1 MTSEEISFNVSQH
14 PLHTFPRNSFWH
26 ALHHFAH
33 SPEICERLYLDPS
46 PAGQED
52 IEIASRLLASYHAM
66 VSNESKHIAPI
77 DQPHSGIWEM
87 VKHEFHGE
95 FYRLMAEGD
104 ITGFA
109 SFMRNGLRTGLGYG
123 LGTGPGAFKAMSV
136 AGEAREASVLL
147 LLDRLASL
155 AEAIG
160 ALPHENPEQGRYGE
174 NIAISATELVDRIE
188 STVGARIGRPP
199 VIGEFGLFVDGQII
213 DPRVPDDV
221 YTSWRMREIAS
232 TFGLSNFCEIGGGL
246 GGTALQTIRL
256 GVPRYTIIDIPSV
269 SMMQGWFLLK
279 ALGKDAVCLYGEPD
293 IGQPIVLLPYWK
305 FSSCDAAY
313 DLILNR
319 DSLPEIPEKQARG
332 YIAEIARL
340 NAAFL
345 SINQE
350 SQGSTDQPGISQLR
364 VSEMVE
370 KEPTLRRASRSPHW
384 TRKGYVEELFLP
396 TKMLCRI

>member
-256 GVPRYTIIDIPSV
+256 ARIFHG
-269 SMMQGWFLLK
+269 
-279 ALGKDAVCLYGEPD
+279 C
-293 IGQPIVLLPYWK
+293 
-305 FSSCDAAY
+305 
-313 DLILNR
+313 
-319 DSLPEIPEKQARG
+319 PEIQFFQQAVDVQSRWQSNCVPDEAVSWILGVVPPTPGLDNVPGVHLLQAIQKQNDWQRAGIPRG
-332 YIAEIARL
+332 GRM
-340 NAAFL
+340 NW
-345 SINQE
+345 Q
-350 SQGSTDQPGISQLR
+350 
-364 VSEMVE
+364 
-370 KEPTLRRASRSPHW
+370 RRSGCGAYC
-384 TRKGYVEELFLP
+384 G
-396 TKMLCRI
+396 